1 MATDGLAIER
11 RDATLVVTI
20 DHGDENLFSVAMV
33 HELARELRA
42 AAADPDLRFVRLRS
56 RGDVFCLGREGAA
69 PDAPRPEPRAIQAV
83 AAAIVELNELLQTTP
98 LVVVAEVQGDAAG
111 LGVGLV
117 GCADVA
123 VAAERARFSFPEIL
137 AGYAATVV
145 LGWLPHAVPRKR
157 AFEMVATGAWIEAET
172 ALRDGLITE
181 VVPAERLEGR
191 VDERIAELAA
201 LDAGALRDVKTFLAR
216 TRGMDPPSAAAASID
231 SLALAV
237 AGRGG

>member
-1 MATDGLAIER
+1 MATHGLAIER
-11 RDATLVVTI
+11 RDAALVVTI

-33 HELARELRA
+33 DELAAELRA
-42 AAADPDLRFVRLRS
+42 AATEPELRFVRLRS

-69 PDAPRPEPRAIQAV
+69 PDAPRPKPRAIQAV

-123 VAAERARFSFPEIL
+123 VAAERARFSFPEIF
-137 AGYAATVV
+137 AGYAAMVV
-145 LGWLPHAVPRKR
+145 LGWLPHAIPRKR
-157 AFEMVATGAWIEAET
+157 AFEMVATGAWVDAET
-172 ALRDGLITE
+172 ALRDCLITE
-181 VVPAERLEGR
+181 VVPAARLEAR
-191 VDERIAELAA
+191 VDERIAQLAA
-201 LDAGALRDVKTFLAR
+201 LDANGLGDIKTFLAR
-216 TRGMDPPSAAAASID
+216 TRAMDPPSAAAASID

-237 AGRGG
+237 AGKGG

>member
-11 RDATLVVTI
+11 RDATLAVTI

-33 HELARELRA
+33 GELARELRA
-42 AAADPDLRFVRLRS
+42 AAAEPDLRFVRLRS
-56 RGDVFCLGREGAA
+56 SGDVFCLGREGAA
-69 PDAPRPEPRAIQAV
+69 PDAPRPELRAIQAV

-98 LVVVAEVQGDAAG
+98 LIVVAEVQGDAAG

-117 GCADVA
+117 GFADVA
-123 VAAERARFSFPEIL
+123 VAAERARFSFPEIF
-137 AGYAATVV
+137 AGYAAMVV
-145 LGWLPHAVPRKR
+145 LGWLPHAISRKR
-157 AFEMVATGAWIEAET
+157 AFEMVATGAWVDAET

-181 VVPAERLEGR
+181 VVPGERLEAR
-191 VDERIAELAA
+191 VDERIAQLAA
-201 LDAGALRDVKTFLAR
+201 LDTNALRDVKTFLAR
-216 TRGMDPPSAAAASID
+216 TRGMDPPDAAAASID

>member
-1 MATDGLAIER
+1 MPVDGLAIER

-33 HELARELRA
+33 DEFAREIRA
-42 AAADPDLRFVRLRS
+42 APAHPELRFVRLRS

-69 PDAPRPEPRAIQAV
+69 PDAPRPKPRAIQAV

-123 VAAERARFSFPEIL
+123 VAAERVRFSFPEIL

-145 LGWLPHAVPRKR
+145 LGWLPHAIPRKR
-157 AFEMVATGAWIEAET
+157 AFEMVSTGAWVDVET

-181 VVPAERLEGR
+181 VAPAAGLEER
-191 VDERIAELAA
+191 VDERIAQLAA
-201 LDAGALRDVKTFLAR
+201 LDAKGLRDVKTFLAR
-216 TRGMDPPSAAAASID
+216 TRAMDPPSAAAASID

-237 AGRGG
+237 AGKGG